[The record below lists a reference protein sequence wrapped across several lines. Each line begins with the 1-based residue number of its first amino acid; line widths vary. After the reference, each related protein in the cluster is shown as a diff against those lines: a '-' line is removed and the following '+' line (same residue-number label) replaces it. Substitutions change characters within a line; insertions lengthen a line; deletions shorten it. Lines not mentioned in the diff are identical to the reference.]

1 LWNRP
6 ISVEPGV
13 SIREECVHQLTSGK
27 HATTVGAALDQWRDW
42 YDGYRNSHITFE
54 SDEGETVRTP
64 LENSYMPEYGR
75 RYYAKLKGLEREVDQ
90 QFESLTTVML
100 TFSASHE
107 NANGKPRCPAD
118 HMRDIAAGFDTARKH
133 LYHVLSGREWE
144 YAKVWEPH
152 EDGYGHLH
160 MAIFV
165 DGEATA
171 DEFEPVL
178 SKYTESV
185 RSAGSD
191 AHTVDESVS
200 VNDNVENM
208 GSYISEYIGIFGD
221 ETLNRPTSEQLFYA
235 ISWATNTRR
244 VEFSNGAQEMIK
256 SDRERQRREETGTT
270 PEDRGGDD
278 GPTWTATEVVIVD
291 EDGDRHGGEPGAGG
305 VHTDVIDGRP
315 ELDPEKFVP

>member
-1 LWNRP
+1 
-6 ISVEPGV
+6 
-13 SIREECVHQLTSGK
+13 
-27 HATTVGAALDQWRDW
+27 
-42 YDGYRNSHITFE
+42 
-54 SDEGETVRTP
+54 
-64 LENSYMPEYGR
+64 
-75 RYYAKLKGLEREVDQ
+75 
-90 QFESLTTVML
+90 
-100 TFSASHE
+100 
-107 NANGKPRCPAD
+107 
-118 HMRDIAAGFDTARKH
+118 MRDIAAGFDTARKH
-133 LYHVLSGREWE
+133 LYHVLDGREWE

-160 MAIFV
+160 MAIFI

-200 VNDNVENM
+200 VNDNVENI

-244 VEFSNGAQEMIK
+244 VEFSNGAQVKIK
-256 SDRERQRREETGTT
+256 SDRERQRREKTGTM

-278 GPTWTATEVVIVD
+278 GSAWTATEVVIVD
-291 EDGDRHGGEPGAGG
+291 DDGDRHGGEPGSGG
-305 VHTDVIDGRP
+305 VHADVIDGRP